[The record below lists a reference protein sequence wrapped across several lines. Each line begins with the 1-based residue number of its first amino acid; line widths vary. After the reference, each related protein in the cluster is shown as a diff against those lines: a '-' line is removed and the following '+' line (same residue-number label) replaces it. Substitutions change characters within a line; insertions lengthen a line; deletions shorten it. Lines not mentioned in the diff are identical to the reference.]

1 MNWSSRG
8 LAFLAVVAIWAAIY
22 LPRLGD
28 CPLRGEEPTRAMPG
42 YTMLET
48 GRWMVPS
55 VDGKDF
61 FNKPP
66 MVNWLAAASYVV
78 TGTVTEFSARLPSVL
93 MILAF
98 VSMVML
104 TRSKWLELPGQLVV
118 AVISLTT
125 LLMVERGRQIEIE
138 ATYVAFTGM
147 AALWWLNVWAAKG
160 SRWSLWLVPALFLSA
175 GALAKG
181 PFHGLV
187 FYSVAVGVLLYER
200 RLRELVSIQHICA
213 VLIILVL
220 CLGWVYLAKL
230 DSTAQQMT
238 SQWSKQLA
246 PRMIPR
252 LKTINLMR
260 TVPGA
265 LRDFLPWSLLLPL
278 LWIKRFT
285 SLIPQEHQRMFKGCR
300 LGMVVGLALLA
311 GMPRAI
317 ARYVMPVQPVMA
329 MMVGWVLSRH
339 REAIASD
346 RVWVWAILAGLALEA
361 AAAVAVLVSSA
372 TGLEASLTGLK
383 EVSNAWRDWYA
394 WFACAAALL
403 ALILAVRW
411 RSKLIGGLR
420 LSVATSLTVVVAAAI
435 YFGFGVPLIM
445 AQDDDRPPARHIN
458 SLVTEGQPTYVFH
471 PKHWAFLFSIRPP
484 IRYVLTP
491 DQIGPEV
498 RYMVVPVA
506 DSNTAGL
513 AEALAGRA
521 GRSIY
526 QFDSDAEKFDLVE
539 LGPAGPVSAPVS
551 GPASGPASD
560 AAKQVSGAVHSEA
573 KTKFGPR
580 ARATTGR
587 GLPVPS
593 AGYNLI
599 GRSYLAM
606 WATESTEP

>member
-55 VDGKDF
+55 VDGKDY

-66 MVNWLAAASYVV
+66 MVNWLVAASYAV

-98 VSMVML
+98 ASMVML
-104 TRSKWLELPGQLVV
+104 TRSGWLELPGQLVV

-147 AALWWLNVWAAKG
+147 AVLWWLNVWAGKG

-175 GALAKG
+175 AALAKG

-200 RLRELVSIQHICA
+200 RLRELISIQHICG

-220 CLGWVYLAKL
+220 CLGWVCLAKL

-238 SQWSKQLA
+238 SQWWKQLE
-246 PRMIPR
+246 PRVIPK
-252 LKTINLMR
+252 LETFNLHW
-260 TVPGA
+260 TLPGA
-265 LRDFLPWSLLLPL
+265 LRDFLPWALFLPL
-278 LWIKRFT
+278 LWVRRFT
-285 SLIPQEHQRMFKGCR
+285 SLIPREHQRMFKGCR

-311 GMPRAI
+311 AMPRAI
-317 ARYVMPVQPVMA
+317 PRYVMPIQPVMA

-339 REAIASD
+339 REPIPSD
-346 RVWVWAILAGLALEA
+346 RIWVWAILAGFALEA
-361 AAAVAVLVSSA
+361 AAAAAILVASC

-383 EVSNAWRDWYA
+383 VVSSAWHDWYA
-394 WFACAAALL
+394 WVACAAAML
-403 ALILAVRW
+403 AVILAVAA
-411 RSKLIGGLR
+411 RSKLKGGVR
-420 LSVATSLTVVVAAAI
+420 LSVATSLTVVVSAAI
-435 YFGFGVPLIM
+435 YFGFGVPLFV
-445 AQDDDRPPARHIN
+445 ASDSFRPVSTGINKLVPA
-458 SLVTEGQPTYVFH
+458 GQTTYVFRPVH
-471 PKHWAFLFSIRPP
+471 EVFLFSVHQPV
-484 IRYVLTP
+484 RYLQTP
-491 DQIGPEV
+491 EQIGPDV
-498 RYMVVPVA
+498 RYLVVAAKLHSATP
-506 DSNTAGL
+506 GL
-513 AEALAGRA
+513 DEVLARRA
-521 GRSIY
+521 GRRLC
-526 QFDSDAEKFDLVE
+526 QFECEKGKFDL
-539 LGPAGPVSAPVS
+539 LTLDPGPTS
-551 GPASGPASD
+551 GPA
-560 AAKQVSGAVHSEA
+560 K
-573 KTKFGPR
+573 
-580 ARATTGR
+580 
-587 GLPVPS
+587 
-593 AGYNLI
+593 
-599 GRSYLAM
+599 
-606 WATESTEP
+606 